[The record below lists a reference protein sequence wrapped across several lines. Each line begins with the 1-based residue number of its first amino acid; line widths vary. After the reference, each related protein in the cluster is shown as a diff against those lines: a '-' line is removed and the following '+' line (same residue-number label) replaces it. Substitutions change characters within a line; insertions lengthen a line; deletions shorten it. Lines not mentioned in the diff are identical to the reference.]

1 MKYPGASLCQ
11 APWKQV
17 LVLLGLQ
24 EKSDKD
30 KECLD
35 SKNLGYFIA
44 DIWLDSCPK
53 DRPHLVVFGYKLLY
67 VVLFYGDLF
76 CVDEYKNFWAL
87 IVYMCSAT
95 LVQYF

>member
-44 DIWLDSCPK
+44 DI
-53 DRPHLVVFGYKLLY
+53 
-67 VVLFYGDLF
+67 
-76 CVDEYKNFWAL
+76 
-87 IVYMCSAT
+87 
-95 LVQYF
+95 